1 MTVTVNN
8 IIPAKQAE
16 ATDTLQYTA
25 VNCKTIVD
33 KFTATNTT
41 GSAATITVNIVPA
54 GGSVSASN
62 TIVFAKSVAPGETYL
77 CPEMVGQII
86 DSNATIYTIA
96 GTASALTIAASGR
109 EVT

>member
-1 MTVTVNN
+1 MAVTPKAL
-8 IIPAKQAE
+8 IIAKQAE

-25 VNCKTIVD
+25 VNCKAIVD
-33 KFTATNTT
+33 KFSVTNTT
-41 GSAATITVNIVPA
+41 ASAATITVNIVPA
-54 GGSVSASN
+54 GGSSAAGN
-62 TIVFAKSVAPGETYL
+62 TIVSAKSVAAGETYL

-86 DSNATIYTIA
+86 DTNAMIYTTA

>member
-1 MTVTVNN
+1 MTVTPKAL
-8 IIPAKQAE
+8 IIAKQAE

-41 GSAATITVNIVPA
+41 ASPATITVNIVPA

-62 TIVFAKSVAPGETYL
+62 TIVSAKSVAPGETYL

-86 DSNATIYTIA
+86 DTNAMIYTLA
-96 GTASALTIAASGR
+96 GTASAMTIAASGR